1 MERLKSSFKSLRG
14 AVAGVRT
21 IGPICVQEANTESF
35 RGDVDL
41 CSTSGSARFSFNLP
55 HGSPPPREEDDST
68 APSSSSS
75 TAGHD
80 KHSESDDLLLLGPIS
95 SERFFFSPCT
105 SKSIAEDQSS
115 KLDNGAE
122 PSRTAV
128 LCETVALSSEDP
140 YRDFLA
146 SMEEV
151 VAAHELR
158 EWRCLQEL
166 LHCYLRLNERK
177 NHKVIVLAFV
187 DLLMRLME
195 QDKLRKSRL
204 EDYLPSRS

>member
-1 MERLKSSFKSLRG
+1 MERLKSTFKSLRG
-14 AVAGVRT
+14 AVTGVRP
-21 IGPICVQEANTESF
+21 IGPVCVQEANTESF
-35 RGDVDL
+35 LGDVDL
-41 CSTSGSARFSFNLP
+41 CSTSESSGSAPISLNLR
-55 HGSPPPREEDDST
+55 HSSPPPREDDST

-75 TAGHD
+75 SIGHD
-80 KHSESDDLLLLGPIS
+80 LPIGPIS

-105 SKSIAEDQSS
+105 SKSIVEDRSC
-115 KLDNGAE
+115 KA
-122 PSRTAV
+122 A
-128 LCETVALSSEDP
+128 LCETVDVSSEDP

-195 QDKLRKSRL
+195 QDELKSRM
-204 EDYLPSRS
+204 EDYLPSRSRS